1 MDARARTGLAPAIM
15 PNLHRRNLLA
25 LGGAT
30 ALASGF
36 PAGAGAESG
45 KRFVTANNSAYDT
58 LDPHVVFDI
67 GRIATRLNMYDCLVR
82 WVDNPPKLDLWL
94 AEKIDIAPDAVT
106 YTVTLKPGAT
116 FHDGAAVTADDL
128 VFSMERILAM
138 KQGAYG
144 LFKGVLDPGRTKAL
158 DARTVQFTLNQ
169 PYAVFTSILAEL
181 WVVNSKLV
189 RANEKSGDWGA
200 AWLARNEAGSGGYKL
215 RRYDP
220 AIGFQAERFDA
231 HFAGFGHANITTM
244 EFRVVLETASRAL
257 GLQKGEFNT
266 TDGYLPQDQIKHL
279 RATDSVQILEAESL
293 RTMYFIIHN
302 QRPPL
307 NDVNLRKALCYAFDY
322 DGFINNILSGSVARN
337 AGIIPN
343 NLWGAPKDLQGYT
356 YDLDK
361 AKQHLALVKQPLRPL
376 EIGVLAGFDQSES
389 AAQLLQAGCAK
400 LGIDVKLNSEPWPVI
415 SGKFGDPEKTHD
427 LVPLWRSAY
436 FADPHN
442 WTGYM
447 YNSRNI
453 GAGNASFYK
462 NARFDELTDQ
472 ALVLTKQEERRPL
485 YEEASRIL
493 VDDAAGLFIY
503 NTKWFGPFT
512 KDVRDVRFCPI
523 GDAQDIRWM
532 SLA

>member
-1 MDARARTGLAPAIM
+1 MLIHPSNVSRRA
-15 PNLHRRNLLA
+15 LLA
-25 LGGAT
+25 GGAV
-30 ALASGF
+30 LASGF
-36 PAGAGAESG
+36 PGGARAAGG
-45 KRFVTANNSAYDT
+45 KTFVTANNSPYDT
-58 LDPHVVFDI
+58 LDPHMVFDI

-82 WVDNPPKLDLWL
+82 WVDNPPKLRLWL
-94 AEKIDIAPDAVT
+94 AEKIDIAPDGIT
-106 YTVTLKPGAT
+106 YTVTLKPNAK
-116 FHDGAAVTADDL
+116 FHDGSPVTADD
-128 VFSMERILAM
+128 VVYSMERILGM

-144 LFKGVLDPGRTKAL
+144 LFKGTVDPGKTKAL

-181 WVVNSKLV
+181 WVVNSKMV
-189 RANEKSGDWGA
+189 RAQEKSGDWGA
-200 AWLARNEAGSGGYKL
+200 AWLARNEAGSGGFKL
-215 RRYDP
+215 HRYDP
-220 AIGFQAERFDA
+220 AIGFQADRFEE
-231 HFAGFGHANITTM
+231 HFAGFGNSNITSM
-244 EFRVVLETASRAL
+244 EFRVVLETASRSL
-257 GLQKGEFNT
+257 GVQKGEFNT
-266 TDGYLPQDQIKHL
+266 TDGYLPQDQVKRL
-279 RATDSVQILEAESL
+279 RETGSVQILEASSL

-307 NDVNLRKALCYAFDY
+307 DDVNLRKALCYAFDY
-322 DGFINNILSGSVARN
+322 DGFINNILSGSVSRN
-337 AGIIPN
+337 AGIIPD
-343 NLWGAPKDLQGYT
+343 NLWGVPKDLKGYT
-356 YDLDK
+356 FDLDK
-361 AKQHLALVKQPLRPL
+361 AKQHLAMVKGPMRPL
-376 EIGVLAGFDQSES
+376 EIGVLAGFDQSEA

-415 SGKFGDPEKTHD
+415 SGKFADKDKMHD

-442 WTGYM
+442 WTGFM

-462 NARFDELTDQ
+462 NARFDELTDK
-472 ALVLTKQEERRPL
+472 ALTLTGQEERQPL

-512 KDVRDVRFCPI
+512 KNVHDVRFCPI

-532 SLA
+532 SMS

>member
-1 MDARARTGLAPAIM
+1 MIID
-15 PNLHRRNLLA
+15 RRSLLTA
-25 LGGAT
+25 GGA
-30 ALASGF
+30 AVASGF
-36 PAGAGAESG
+36 TGSALAASG
-45 KRFVTANNSAYDT
+45 KNFVTANNSAYDT
-58 LDPHVVFDI
+58 LDPHMVFDI

-82 WVDNPPKLDLWL
+82 WVDNPPKLQLWL
-94 AEKIDIAPDAVT
+94 AEKIDIAPDATT

-116 FHDGAAVTADDL
+116 FHDGAPVTADDV
-128 VFSMERILAM
+128 VFSIERILAM

-144 LFKGVLDPGRTKAL
+144 LFKGVVDPGKTKAL

-189 RANEKSGDWGA
+189 RANDKSGDWGA
-200 AWLARNEAGSGGYKL
+200 AWLARNEAGSGGFKL
-215 RRYDP
+215 HRYDP
-220 AIGFQAERFDA
+220 AISFQADRFDG
-231 HFAGFGHANITTM
+231 HFFGFGQSNITST
-244 EFRVVLETASRAL
+244 EFRVVLETASRSL

-279 RATDSVQILEAESL
+279 RQTDSVQILEAPSL

-307 NDVNLRKALCYAFDY
+307 DDVNLRKALCYAFDY
-322 DGFINNILSGSVARN
+322 DGFINNILSGSVSRN

-361 AKQHLALVKQPLRPL
+361 AKQHLAMVKGPMRPL
-376 EIGVLAGFDQSES
+376 EIGVLAGFDQSEA

-400 LGIDVKLNSEPWPVI
+400 LGVEVKLNSEPWPVI
-415 SGKFGDPEKTHD
+415 SGKFADKEKMHD

-462 NARFDELTDQ
+462 NPRFDELTDK
-472 ALVLTKQEERRPL
+472 ALVLTSQEERQPL

-503 NTKWFGPFT
+503 NTKWYGPFT
-512 KDVRDVRFCPI
+512 KNVQNVRFCPI

-532 SLA
+532 SMT

>member
-1 MDARARTGLAPAIM
+1 MIID
-15 PNLHRRNLLA
+15 RRMLFTA
-25 LGGAT
+25 GGA

-36 PAGAGAESG
+36 ARQALAAAG
-45 KRFVTANNSAYDT
+45 KNFVTANNSAYDT

-82 WVDNPPKLDLWL
+82 WVDNPPKLQLWL
-94 AEKIDIAPDAVT
+94 AEKIDIAPDGIT
-106 YTVTLKPGAT
+106 YTVTLKSGAT
-116 FHDGAAVTADDL
+116 FHDGAPVTADDV

-138 KQGAYG
+138 KQGAFG
-144 LFKGVLDPGRTKAL
+144 LFKGVVDPGKTKAL

-181 WVVNSKLV
+181 WVVNSKVV

-200 AWLARNEAGSGGYKL
+200 AWLARNEAGSGGFRL
-215 RRYDP
+215 HRYDP
-220 AIGFQAERFDA
+220 AIGFQADRFDA
-231 HFAGFGHANITTM
+231 HFVGFGQSNITSM
-244 EFRVVLETASRAL
+244 EFRVVLETASRSL
-257 GLQKGEFNT
+257 GVQKGEFNT
-266 TDGYLPQDQIKHL
+266 TDGYLPQDQIKRL
-279 RATDSVQILEAESL
+279 RETGSVQIMEAPSL

-307 NDVNLRKALCYAFDY
+307 DDVNLRKALCHAFDY
-322 DGFINNILSGSVARN
+322 DGFINNILSGSVSRN
-337 AGIIPN
+337 AGIIPD

-361 AKQHLALVKQPLRPL
+361 AKQYLAMVKGPLRPL
-376 EIGVLAGFDQSES
+376 EIGVLAGFDQSEA

-400 LGIDVKLNSEPWPVI
+400 LGIEVKLNSEPWPVI
-415 SGKFGDPEKTHD
+415 SGKFGDKEKMHD

-462 NARFDELTDQ
+462 NARFDELTDK
-472 ALVLTKQEERRPL
+472 ALVLTGQEERQPL

-493 VDDAAGLFIY
+493 VEDAAGLFIY
-503 NTKWFGPFT
+503 NTKWYGPFT
-512 KDVRDVRFCPI
+512 RNVQNVRFCPI

-532 SLA
+532 SMT

>member
-1 MDARARTGLAPAIM
+1 MLILPSNVSRRA
-15 PNLHRRNLLA
+15 LLA
-25 LGGAT
+25 GGA

-36 PAGAGAESG
+36 PGGVRAAGG
-45 KRFVTANNSAYDT
+45 KTFVTANNSAYDT

-82 WVDNPPKLDLWL
+82 WVDNPPKLQLWL
-94 AEKIDIAPDAVT
+94 AEKIDISPDGITYSVTLRPDA
-106 YTVTLKPGAT
+106 K
-116 FHDGAAVTADDL
+116 FHDGSPVTADDV
-128 VFSMERILAM
+128 VFSMERILGM

-144 LFKGVLDPGRTKAL
+144 LFKGTVDPGKTKAL

-181 WVVNSKLV
+181 WVVNSKMV
-189 RANEKSGDWGA
+189 KAQEKSGDWGA
-200 AWLARNEAGSGGYKL
+200 AWLARNEAGSGGFKL
-215 RRYDP
+215 HRYDP
-220 AIGFQAERFDA
+220 AIGFQADRVEQ
-231 HFAGFGHANITTM
+231 HFAGFGNSNIASM
-244 EFRVVLETASRAL
+244 EFRVVLETASRSL
-257 GLQKGEFNT
+257 GVQKGEFNT
-266 TDGYLPQDQIKHL
+266 TDGYLPQDQIKRL
-279 RATDSVQILEAESL
+279 RETSSVQILEASSL

-307 NDVNLRKALCYAFDY
+307 DDVNLRKALCYAFDY
-322 DGFINNILSGSVARN
+322 DGFINNILSGSVSRN
-337 AGIIPN
+337 AGIIPD
-343 NLWGAPKDLQGYT
+343 NLWGVPKDLKGYAF
-356 YDLDK
+356 DLDK
-361 AKQHLALVKQPLRPL
+361 AKQHLAMVKGPMRPL
-376 EIGVLAGFDQSES
+376 EIGVLAGFDQSEA

-415 SGKFGDPEKTHD
+415 SGKFADKDKMHD

-442 WTGYM
+442 WTGFM

-462 NARFDELTDQ
+462 NARFDELTDK
-472 ALVLTKQEERRPL
+472 ALMLTGQEERQPL

-512 KDVRDVRFCPI
+512 KNVHDVRFCPI

-532 SLA
+532 SMS

>member
-1 MDARARTGLAPAIM
+1 MIITRPSIDRRT
-15 PNLHRRNLLA
+15 LLTA
-25 LGGAT
+25 SGAV
-30 ALASGF
+30 LASGF
-36 PAGAGAESG
+36 TGRASAAAG
-45 KRFVTANNSAYDT
+45 KTFVTANNSAYDT

-82 WVDNPPKLDLWL
+82 WVDNPPRLQLWL
-94 AEKIDIAPDAVT
+94 AEKVDIAPDSVT
-106 YTVTLKPGAT
+106 YTVTLKPDT
-116 FHDGAAVTADDL
+116 KFHDGAPITAEDV

-144 LFKGVLDPGRTKAL
+144 LFKGVIDPGKTVAL
-158 DARTVQFTLNQ
+158 DARTVRFTLNQ
-169 PYAVFTSILAEL
+169 PYAVFTSILSEL

-189 RANEKSGDWGA
+189 RQNDKSGDWGA
-200 AWLARNEAGSGGYKL
+200 AWLARNEAGSGGFKL

-231 HFAGFGHANITTM
+231 HFAGFGQSNITSI
-244 EFRVVLETASRAL
+244 EFRVVLETASRSL
-257 GLQKGEFNT
+257 GVEKGEFNT
-266 TDGYLPQDQIKHL
+266 TDGYLPQDQIKRL
-279 RATDSVQILEAESL
+279 RETSSVQILEAPSL

-307 NDVNLRKALCYAFDY
+307 DDVNLRKALCYAFDY
-322 DGFINNILSGSVARN
+322 DGFINNVLSGSVSRN
-337 AGIIPN
+337 AGIIPS

-356 YDLDK
+356 FDLDK
-361 AKQHLALVKQPLRPL
+361 AKQHLAMVKGPMRPL
-376 EIGVLAGFDQSES
+376 EIGVLAGFDQSEA

-400 LGIDVKLNSEPWPVI
+400 LGIEVKLNSEPWPVV
-415 SGKFGDPEKTHD
+415 SGKLGDPEKTHD

-453 GAGNASFYK
+453 GAGNSSFYK
-462 NARFDELTDQ
+462 NPRFDALTDK
-472 ALVLTKQEERRPL
+472 ALVLTSQEERQPL

-512 KDVRDVRFCPI
+512 KNVHDVRFCPI

-532 SLA
+532 SMT

>member
-1 MDARARTGLAPAIM
+1 MIIG
-15 PNLHRRNLLA
+15 RRGLLA
-25 LGGAT
+25 IGGSA

-36 PAGAGAESG
+36 PAQAEAG

-58 LDPHVVFDI
+58 LDPHAVFDI

-82 WVDNPPKLDLWL
+82 WVSNPPKLQLWL
-94 AEKIDIAPDAVT
+94 ADKIDIAPDGLT
-106 YTVTLKPGAT
+106 YTVTMKPNAK
-116 FHDGAAVTADDL
+116 FHDGSTITADDV

-144 LFKGVLDPGRTKAL
+144 LFKGVIDPGRTKAL
-158 DARTVQFTLNQ
+158 DAHTVQFTLNKAF
-169 PYAVFTSILAEL
+169 AVFTSILSEL
-181 WVVNSKLV
+181 WVVNSKVL
-189 RANEKSGDWGA
+189 RSHDKSGDMGA
-200 AWLARNEAGSGGYKL
+200 EWLTRNEAGSGGFKL

-220 AIGFQAERFDA
+220 AIGFQADRFEE
-231 HFAGFGHANITTM
+231 HFAGFGKSNITST

-257 GLQKGEFNT
+257 GLQKGEFNA
-266 TDGYLPQDQIKHL
+266 TDGYLPQDQIKRL
-279 RATDSVQILEAESL
+279 RQTDSVQILEAESL

-322 DGFINNILSGSVARN
+322 DGFITNILSGSVARN
-337 AGIIPN
+337 AGIIPGT
-343 NLWGAPKDLQGYT
+343 LWGAPKDLQGYS
-356 YDLDK
+356 YDLAK
-361 AKQHLALVKQPLRPL
+361 AKEHLAMVKAPMRPL

-389 AAQLLQAGCAK
+389 AAQLLQAGAAK
-400 LGIDVKLNSEPWPVI
+400 IGIDIKLTTEPWPVI
-415 SGKFGDPEKTHD
+415 SGKFADPERSHD

-442 WTGYM
+442 WTGAI
-447 YNSRNI
+447 YNSRAI

-462 NARFDELTDQ
+462 NAKFDELTDK
-472 ALVLTKQEERRPL
+472 ALVLTEQEQRRPL

-493 VDDAAGLFIY
+493 VEDAAGLFIY

-512 KDVRDVRFCPI
+512 KNVQDVRFCPI

-532 SLA
+532 SMT

>member
-1 MDARARTGLAPAIM
+1 MMLIK
-15 PNLHRRNLLA
+15 RRGVLA
-25 LGGAT
+25 LGSSA

-36 PAGAGAESG
+36 PAWAESG

-82 WVDNPPKLDLWL
+82 WVGNPPKLELWL
-94 AEKIDIAPDAVT
+94 ASKIDIAPDGII
-106 YTVTLKPGAT
+106 YTVTLKPGAK
-116 FHDGAAVTADDL
+116 FHDGSAITADDV

-144 LFKGVLDPGRTKAL
+144 LFKGVIDPGKTKAL
-158 DARTVQFTLNQ
+158 DPHTVQFTLNR
-169 PYAVFTSILAEL
+169 PFAVFTSILSEL
-181 WVVNSKLV
+181 WVVNSALL
-189 RANEKSGDWGA
+189 RQHDKSGDMGA
-200 AWLARNEAGSGGYKL
+200 DWLARNEAGSGGFKL

-220 AIGFQAERFDA
+220 AIGFQADRFED
-231 HFAGFGHANITTM
+231 HFAGFGKSNISAM
-244 EFRVVLETASRAL
+244 EFRVVLETASRSL

-266 TDGYLPQDQIKHL
+266 TDGYLPQDQIKRL
-279 RATDSVQILEAESL
+279 RQVDSVQILEAESL

-322 DGFINNILSGSVARN
+322 DGFINNILGGSVARN
-337 AGIIPN
+337 AGIIPG
-343 NLWGAPKDLQGYT
+343 NLWGAPKDLAGYS
-356 YDLDK
+356 YDLAK
-361 AKQHLALVKQPLRPL
+361 AKEHLAMVKAPMRPL
-376 EIGVLAGFDQSES
+376 EIGVLAGFDQSEA
-389 AAQLLQAGCAK
+389 AAQLLQAGAAK
-400 LGIDVKLNSEPWPVI
+400 IGIDIKLNTEPWPVI
-415 SGKFGDPEKTHD
+415 SGKFGSAEKTHD

-442 WTGYM
+442 WTGAI

-453 GAGNASFYK
+453 GAGNSSFYK
-462 NARFDELTDQ
+462 NERFDELTDK
-472 ALVLTKQEERRPL
+472 ALVLTDQEQRRPL

-493 VDDAAGLFIY
+493 VEDAAGLYIY

-512 KDVRDVRFCPI
+512 KNVRDVRFCPI

-532 SLA
+532 SMV

>member
-1 MDARARTGLAPAIM
+1 MSNNAMNRRT
-15 PNLHRRNLLA
+15 LLA
-25 LGGAT
+25 LGGS
-30 ALASGF
+30 ALASGS
-36 PAGAGAESG
+36 PAHARAEAS

-82 WVDNPPKLDLWL
+82 WVDNPPKLQLWL
-94 AEKIDIAPDAVT
+94 ADRIDISPDGLT
-106 YTVTLKPGAT
+106 YTVAMKPGAK
-116 FHDGAAVTADDL
+116 FHDGNPITAEDV

-138 KQGAYG
+138 KKGAYG
-144 LFKGVLDPGRTKAL
+144 LFKGVIDPGRTKAI
-158 DARTVQFTLNQ
+158 DAHTVRFTLNQ
-169 PYAVFTSILAEL
+169 PFAVFTSILAEL

-189 RANEKSGDWGA
+189 REHDKSGDMGA
-200 AWLARNEAGSGGYKL
+200 DWLIRNEAGSGGFKL

-220 AIGFQAERFDA
+220 AIGFQADRFEG
-231 HFAGFGHANITTM
+231 HFIDWGKSNIGSM

-266 TDGYLPQDQIKHL
+266 TDGYLPQDQIERL
-279 RATDSVQILEAESL
+279 RQVDSVQILEAESL
-293 RTMYFIIHN
+293 RTMYFVIHN
-302 QRPPL
+302 SRPPL
-307 NDVNLRKALCYAFDY
+307 DDVNLRKALCYAFDY

-343 NLWGAPKDLQGYT
+343 TLWGAPKDLAGYT
-356 YDLDK
+356 YDLVK
-361 AKQHLALVKQPLRPL
+361 AKQHLAMVKAPMRPL

-400 LGIDVKLNSEPWPVI
+400 IGIDIKLNSEPWPVI
-415 SGKFGDPEKTHD
+415 SGKFGDADKSHD

-442 WTGYM
+442 WTGAI
-447 YNSRNI
+447 YNSRAI
-453 GAGNASFYK
+453 GAGNSSFYK
-462 NARFDELTDQ
+462 NAKFDELTDK
-472 ALVLTKQEERRPL
+472 ALVVTDQEQRRPL

-493 VDDAAGLFIY
+493 VEDAAGLFIY

-512 KDVRDVRFCPI
+512 RNVRDVRFCPI

-532 SLA
+532 SMA

>member
-1 MDARARTGLAPAIM
+1 MNQRGIG
-15 PNLHRRNLLA
+15 RRSLLA
-25 LGGAT
+25 LGGSA
-30 ALASGF
+30 AFASGF
-36 PAGAGAESG
+36 SGGARAEG
-45 KRFVTANNSAYDT
+45 GVRFVTANNSAYDT
-58 LDPHVVFDI
+58 LDPHAVFDI

-82 WVDNPPKLDLWL
+82 WVDNPAKLQLWL
-94 AEKIDIAPDAVT
+94 AERIDIAPDGVT
-106 YTVTLKPGAT
+106 YTVAIKPGAK
-116 FHDGAAVTADDL
+116 FHDGSAITADDV
-128 VFSMERILAM
+128 VFSMERILSM

-144 LFKGVLDPGRTKAL
+144 LFKGVIDPGKTKAL
-158 DARTVQFTLNQ
+158 DAHTVQFTLNQ
-169 PYAVFTSILAEL
+169 PFAVFKSILSEL
-181 WVVNSKLV
+181 WVVNSKLL
-189 RANEKSGDWGA
+189 REHDKSGDIGA
-200 AWLARNEAGSGGYKL
+200 AWLVRNEAGSGGFRL

-220 AIGFQAERFDA
+220 AIGFQADRFPE
-231 HFAGFGHANITTM
+231 HFAGFGNSNITTM

-266 TDGYLPQDQIKHL
+266 TDGYLPQDQIKRL
-279 RATDSVQILEAESL
+279 GQVDSVQILEAESL

-302 QRPPL
+302 ARPPL

-337 AGIIPN
+337 AGIIPST
-343 NLWGAPKDLQGYT
+343 LWGAPKDLQGYS
-356 YDLDK
+356 YDLAK
-361 AKQHLALVKQPLRPL
+361 AKEHLGLVRAPMRPL
-376 EIGVLAGFDQSES
+376 EIGVLAGFDQSEA

-400 LGIDVKLNSEPWPVI
+400 IGIDVKLNTEPWPVI
-415 SGKFGDPEKTHD
+415 SGKFGDPDKTHD

-453 GAGNASFYK
+453 GAGNSSFYR
-462 NARFDELTDQ
+462 NARFDELTDK
-472 ALVLTKQEERRPL
+472 ALVLTEQEERRPL

-493 VDDAAGLFIY
+493 VEDAAGLFIY

-512 KDVRDVRFCPI
+512 KNVHDVRFCPI

-532 SLA
+532 SMS